1 MGNAAWHVTA
11 EEGKLDLLQK
21 MCEWAKG
28 NLTTEGTKNNLLA
41 PKNMGNTA
49 WHLGVMCNK
58 LYVLQEIREWAK
70 ENLTAEELDN
80 NLLLATENMEN
91 TA

>member
-1 MGNAAWHVTA
+1 
-11 EEGKLDLLQK
+11 
-21 MCEWAKG
+21 
-28 NLTTEGTKNNLLA
+28 
-41 PKNMGNTA
+41 MGNTA